1 MKKKE
6 ILTLIWY
13 RNRTGELH
21 TSTISINTFIIAAC
35 MTLFIIILSISLS
48 VFFYLKSS
56 RLKTEL
62 RNVKDE
68 KLLAAKASGGEV
80 LSPVQEQDAT
90 VVKKE
95 GGPPIEEKEN
105 RGGIQAEVAIEGI
118 GIEEQQ
124 DGKGV
129 NLYFE
134 IVRRGEG
141 DDKVNGFVM
150 IVGMADGR
158 YFTVPEGIDIK
169 EGLPAAYK
177 RGDRYSIKYRKKF
190 VKDIRYNI
198 ESIKSLQVF
207 VYSENGEL
215 LIRQGVKIR

>member
-21 TSTISINTFIIAAC
+21 TSTISIKTFIIAAC
-35 MTLFIIILSISLS
+35 MILFLTILSISLA
-48 VFFYLKSS
+48 VLFYLSNS
-56 RLKTEL
+56 QLRTEL
-62 RNVKDE
+62 RNLENE
-68 KLLAAKASGGEV
+68 KLLAAKASSDEV
-80 LSPVQEQDAT
+80 PFPVHEQVAAVD
-90 VVKKE
+90 KEE
-95 GGPPIEEKEN
+95 GGPPIEVKED
-105 RGGIQAEVAIEGI
+105 RGGTQTKVAIEGI

-134 IVRRGEG
+134 IARTGEDG
-141 DDKVNGFVM
+141 DKVKGYVM
-150 IVGMADGR
+150 IVGMAEGR
-158 YFTVPEGIDIK
+158 YFTVPDGIDVK
-169 EGLPAAYK
+169 EGLPVAYNK
-177 RGDRYSIKYRKKF
+177 GDRYSIKYRKRF
-190 VKDIRYNI
+190 TMDIRYNI
-198 ESIKSLQVF
+198 ESIKSLHAF

>member
-35 MTLFIIILSISLS
+35 MTLFIIILSISLA

-62 RNVKDE
+62 RNVKNE
-68 KLLAAKASGGEV
+68 VLAAKASGGEV

-105 RGGIQAEVAIEGI
+105 RGGTQTEVAIEGI
-118 GIEEQQ
+118 RIEEQE

-134 IVRRGEG
+134 IARRGEG

-169 EGLPAAYK
+169 EGLPAAYN

-190 VKDIRYNI
+190 VKDIRYNV
-198 ESIKSLQVF
+198 ESIKSLQAF